1 MRRSRH
7 RPSTRPPPPPKSL
20 RLYVFNCGS
29 LDISDPERFRFKKE
43 ELVTTNLSVA
53 CFLIV
58 HPKGTL
64 MWDVGAVPDSA
75 LKPGEKSALEG
86 YATITETLKSQLEKI
101 GYEPSDIEYLA
112 FSHYHYD
119 HIANANQFASATW
132 LARKVERDAMFA
144 PVPPDKKMNPANYSR
159 LKDSKTII
167 IPTDDYDVFGDGTV
181 VMKLAPGHTPGHQV
195 LFLKLKKTGP
205 IVLSGDLYHYPEER
219 KLKRVPTFETDQQQT
234 AETREKIEAFL
245 KAERRPALDP
255 ARLRGE
261 RQAKESPAILRIASM
276 RRIAISLLC
285 CRARDRADTAAVP
298 IAVAGQRCV
307 WRQQRR
313 PADG

>member
-1 MRRSRH
+1 MFRKIALTVAILIAPLGAH
-7 RPSTRPPPPPKSL
+7 AEHKAPAPPNSL

-43 ELVTTNLSVA
+43 ELATTNLSVG

-86 YATITETLKSQLEKI
+86 YATITETLKSQMEKI

-132 LARKVERDAMFA
+132 LVRKVERDAMFCA
-144 PVPPDKKMNPANYSR
+144 EA
-159 LKDSKTII
+159 
-167 IPTDDYDVFGDGTV
+167 
-181 VMKLAPGHTPGHQV
+181 
-195 LFLKLKKTGP
+195 
-205 IVLSGDLYHYPEER
+205 SG
-219 KLKRVPTFETDQQQT
+219 Q
-234 AETREKIEAFL
+234 
-245 KAERRPALDP
+245 
-255 ARLRGE
+255 G
-261 RQAKESPAILRIASM
+261 
-276 RRIAISLLC
+276 
-285 CRARDRADTAAVP
+285 
-298 IAVAGQRCV
+298 
-307 WRQQRR
+307 
-313 PADG
+313 

>member
-1 MRRSRH
+1 MFRNIAFGLALLIAPLAAQAEH
-7 RPSTRPPPPPKSL
+7 KAPPLPKSL

-43 ELVTTNLSVA
+43 ELATTNLSVG
-53 CFLIV
+53 CYLIV
-58 HPKGTL
+58 HPTGTL

-75 LKPGEKSALEG
+75 LKPGQKSALEG
-86 YATITETLKSQLEKI
+86 YATITETLQSQLEKI

-132 LARKVERDAMFA
+132 LVRKVERDAMFA
-144 PVPPDKKMNPANYSR
+144 AKPPDKVNPANYGK
-159 LKDSKTII
+159 LKESKTVI

-205 IVLSGDLYHYPEER
+205 VLLSGDLYHYPEER
-219 KLKRVPTFETDQQQT
+219 SLKRVPTFDTDQQQT
-234 AETREKIEAFL
+234 VATRAALDAFL
-245 KAERRPALDP
+245 KQSGAQLWIQHDY
-255 ARLRGE
+255 
-261 RQAKESPAILRIASM
+261 IANSKLKK
-276 RRIAISLLC
+276 A
-285 CRARDRADTAAVP
+285 P
-298 IAVAGQRCV
+298 QFYE
-307 WRQQRR
+307 
-313 PADG
+313 

>member
-1 MRRSRH
+1 MFIGSILE
-7 RPSTRPPPPPKSL
+7 PSPGAPQARVEIVLLVHMFRKIALSIAILVAPLAAQAQHHAPPLPKSL

-43 ELVTTNLSVA
+43 ELATTNLSVG
-53 CFLIV
+53 CYLIV

-119 HIANANQFASATW
+119 HVANANQFASATW

-144 PVPPDKKMNPANYSR
+144 AKLPDNKMNPANYSA
-159 LKDSKTII
+159 LKDAKTIL

-219 KLKRVPTFETDQQQT
+219 KLKRVPTFEFDQQQT
-234 AETREKIEAFL
+234 VETREKIEAFL
-245 KAERRPALDP
+245 KESGAQLWIQHDYA
-255 ARLRGE
+255 AN
-261 RQAKESPAILRIASM
+261 AKLKKAPQFYE
-276 RRIAISLLC
+276 
-285 CRARDRADTAAVP
+285 
-298 IAVAGQRCV
+298 
-307 WRQQRR
+307 
-313 PADG
+313 

>member
-1 MRRSRH
+1 MFRKIALSIALVVAPFVAQAQH
-7 RPSTRPPPPPKSL
+7 KAPPLPKSL

-43 ELVTTNLSVA
+43 ELATTNLSVG
-53 CFLIV
+53 CYLIV

-86 YATITETLKSQLEKI
+86 YATITETLKSQMEKI
-101 GYEPSDIEYLA
+101 GYKPSDIEYLA

-119 HIANANQFASATW
+119 HVANANQFAGATW

-144 PVPPDKKMNPANYSR
+144 PKLPDNKMNPANYSA
-159 LKDSKTII
+159 LKDAKTIL

-219 KLKRVPTFETDQQQT
+219 KLKRVPTFEFDQQQT
-234 AETREKIEAFL
+234 VETREKIEEFL
-245 KAERRPALDP
+245 KESGAQLWIQHDYA
-255 ARLRGE
+255 AN
-261 RQAKESPAILRIASM
+261 AKLKKAPQFYE
-276 RRIAISLLC
+276 
-285 CRARDRADTAAVP
+285 
-298 IAVAGQRCV
+298 
-307 WRQQRR
+307 
-313 PADG
+313 

>member
-1 MRRSRH
+1 MLRKIALSIAIFIAPLVLRAGH
-7 RPSTRPPPPPKSL
+7 QPPAAPKSL

-29 LDISDPERFRFKKE
+29 LDISDPERFRFHKE
-43 ELVTTNLSVA
+43 ELATTNMSVA

-75 LKPGEKSALEG
+75 LKPGEKSATEG

-119 HIANANQFASATW
+119 HVANANQFAGATW
-132 LARKVERDAMFA
+132 LVRKIERDAMFA
-144 PVPPDKKMNPANYSR
+144 PTLPDKKMNPANYSA
-159 LKDSKTII
+159 LKDSKTIL

-219 KLKRVPTFETDQQQT
+219 KLKRVPTFETDQAQT
-234 AETREKIEAFL
+234 AATREKIEDFL
-245 KAERRPALDP
+245 KQSGAELWIQHDY
-255 ARLRGE
+255 
-261 RQAKESPAILRIASM
+261 IANSKLKK
-276 RRIAISLLC
+276 A
-285 CRARDRADTAAVP
+285 P
-298 IAVAGQRCV
+298 QYYE
-307 WRQQRR
+307 
-313 PADG
+313 

>member
-1 MRRSRH
+1 MFKKIALTIAALIAPLAVQAQH
-7 RPSTRPPPPPKSL
+7 KAPAPPKSL

-29 LDISDPERFRFKKE
+29 LNISDPERFRFKKE
-43 ELVTTNLSVA
+43 ELATTNLSVP

-86 YATITETLKSQLEKI
+86 YATITQTLKSQLEST
-101 GYEPSDIEYLA
+101 GYEPSDIDYLA

-132 LARKVERDAMFA
+132 IVRKVERDAMFA
-144 PVPPDKKMNPANYSR
+144 AKPPDKVNPANYGL
-159 LKDSKTII
+159 LKNSKTII

-195 LFLKLKKTGP
+195 LFLNLAKTGP

-219 KLKRVPTFETDQQQT
+219 EQKRVPTFETDQAQT
-234 AETREKIEAFL
+234 VVTREAIEKFL
-245 KAERRPALDP
+245 K
-255 ARLRGE
+255 
-261 RQAKESPAILRIASM
+261 ESGAQLWIQHDYIANSKLKK
-276 RRIAISLLC
+276 A
-285 CRARDRADTAAVP
+285 P
-298 IAVAGQRCV
+298 QFYE
-307 WRQQRR
+307 
-313 PADG
+313 

>member
-1 MRRSRH
+1 MFRNIALIVAFLLVFLIAPLAARAEH
-7 RPSTRPPPPPKSL
+7 KPPPPPKSL

-29 LDISDPERFRFKKE
+29 LDISDPERFRFHKE
-43 ELVTTNLSVA
+43 ELATTNMSVA

-75 LKPGEKSALEG
+75 LKPGEKSATEG

-119 HIANANQFASATW
+119 HVANANQFASATW
-132 LARKVERDAMFA
+132 LARKIERDGMFA
-144 PVPPDKKMNPANYSR
+144 DKLPNDKMNPANYSA
-159 LKDSKTII
+159 LKNSKTIL

-195 LFLKLKKTGP
+195 LFLKLRKTGP
-205 IVLSGDLYHYPEER
+205 VVLSGDLYHYPEER
-219 KLKRVPTFETDQQQT
+219 KLKRVPTFEADQVQT
-234 AETREKIEAFL
+234 AATREKIEAFL
-245 KAERRPALDP
+245 QQSGAQFWIQHDYIANSKLKKAPQFYE
-255 ARLRGE
+255 
-261 RQAKESPAILRIASM
+261 
-276 RRIAISLLC
+276 
-285 CRARDRADTAAVP
+285 
-298 IAVAGQRCV
+298 
-307 WRQQRR
+307 
-313 PADG
+313 

>member
-1 MRRSRH
+1 MLRKIALVFASLLAPVATH
-7 RPSTRPPPPPKSL
+7 AQHKAPPPPKSL

-43 ELVTTNLSVA
+43 ELATTNLSVG
-53 CFLIV
+53 CYLIV

-86 YATITETLKSQLEKI
+86 YATITETLRSQLEKI

-132 LARKVERDAMFA
+132 LVRKVERDAMFA
-144 PVPPDKKMNPANYSR
+144 AKPPDKVNPANYSA
-159 LKDSKTII
+159 LKDSKTVII
-167 IPTDDYDVFGDGTV
+167 TTDDYDVFGDGTV

-195 LFLKLKKTGP
+195 LFLKLQE
-205 IVLSGDLYHYPEER
+205 DR
-219 KLKRVPTFETDQQQT
+219 TD
-234 AETREKIEAFL
+234 R
-245 KAERRPALDP
+245 AERR
-255 ARLRGE
+255 
-261 RQAKESPAILRIASM
+261 SV
-276 RRIAISLLC
+276 SLS
-285 CRARDRADTAAVP
+285 
-298 IAVAGQRCV
+298 
-307 WRQQRR
+307 
-313 PADG
+313 

>member
-1 MRRSRH
+1 MSKKIAFVLASLLAPCAAFAQH
-7 RPSTRPPPPPKSL
+7 KAPPPPKAL

-43 ELVTTNLSVA
+43 ELATTNLSVG
-53 CFLIV
+53 CYLIV

-86 YATITETLKSQLEKI
+86 YATITETLKSQMKKI
-101 GYEPSDIEYLA
+101 GYEPSEIEYLA

-119 HIANANQFASATW
+119 HVANANQFASATW

-144 PVPPDKKMNPANYSR
+144 ATPPDKKMNPANYSA
-159 LKDSKTII
+159 LKNSKTII

-205 IVLSGDLYHYPEER
+205 VVLSGDLYHYPEER
-219 KLKRVPTFETDQQQT
+219 KLGRVPTFETDQQQT
-234 AETREKIEAFL
+234 VETRKKIEAFL
-245 KAERRPALDP
+245 KESGAQLWIQHDYA
-255 ARLRGE
+255 AN
-261 RQAKESPAILRIASM
+261 AKLKKAPQFY
-276 RRIAISLLC
+276 
-285 CRARDRADTAAVP
+285 D
-298 IAVAGQRCV
+298 
-307 WRQQRR
+307 
-313 PADG
+313 

>member
-1 MRRSRH
+1 MIGADRITMFRKLALVIVFLASLIAPLGAH
-7 RPSTRPPPPPKSL
+7 AQHKAPPPPKSL

-29 LDISDPERFRFKKE
+29 LNISDPERFRFTKA
-43 ELVTTNLSVA
+43 ELATTNLSVP

-75 LKPGEKSALEG
+75 LKAGEKSALEG

-132 LARKVERDAMFA
+132 LVRKVERDAMFTA
-144 PVPPDKKMNPANYSR
+144 KPPDKVNPANYSA
-159 LKDSKTII
+159 LKDSKTVL

-181 VMKLAPGHTPGHQV
+181 VMKLAPGHTPGLQV
-195 LFLKLKKTGP
+195 LFLRLKKTGP
-205 IVLSGDLYHYPEER
+205 VVLSGDLYHYPEER

-234 AETREKIEAFL
+234 VETREKIEAFL
-245 KAERRPALDP
+245 KESGAQLWIQHDFIAN
-255 ARLRGE
+255 
-261 RQAKESPAILRIASM
+261 AKLKKAPQFYE
-276 RRIAISLLC
+276 
-285 CRARDRADTAAVP
+285 
-298 IAVAGQRCV
+298 
-307 WRQQRR
+307 
-313 PADG
+313 

>member
-1 MRRSRH
+1 MFRKIALSIALVVAPFVAQAQH
-7 RPSTRPPPPPKSL
+7 KAPPLPKSL

-43 ELVTTNLSVA
+43 ELATTNLSVG
-53 CFLIV
+53 CYLIV

-86 YATITETLKSQLEKI
+86 YATITETLKSQMEKI
-101 GYEPSDIEYLA
+101 GYEPSDIKYLA

-119 HIANANQFASATW
+119 HVANANQFAAATW

-144 PVPPDKKMNPANYSR
+144 PKLPDNKMNPANYSA
-159 LKDSKTII
+159 LKDAKTIL

-219 KLKRVPTFETDQQQT
+219 KLKRVPTFEFDQQQT
-234 AETREKIEAFL
+234 VATREKPSIA
-245 KAERRPALDP
+245 RRG
-255 ARLRGE
+255 ARRSCE
-261 RQAKESPAILRIASM
+261 TE
-276 RRIAISLLC
+276 
-285 CRARDRADTAAVP
+285 
-298 IAVAGQRCV
+298 
-307 WRQQRR
+307 
-313 PADG
+313 

>member
-1 MRRSRH
+1 MLKKTAFILATLIAPFVAH
-7 RPSTRPPPPPKSL
+7 AQHKAPPAPKSL
-20 RLYVFNCGS
+20 RLYVFDCGS

-43 ELVTTNLSVA
+43 ELATTNLSVG
-53 CFLIV
+53 CYLIV

-86 YATITETLKSQLEKI
+86 YATITETLKSQMEKI

-119 HIANANQFASATW
+119 HVANANQFANATW
-132 LARKVERDAMFA
+132 LVRKVERDAMFA
-144 PVPPDKKMNPANYSR
+144 ATLPDKKMNPANYSA
-159 LKDSKTII
+159 LKNSKTIL

-205 IVLSGDLYHYPEER
+205 VVLSGDLYHYPEER
-219 KLKRVPTFETDQQQT
+219 KLGRVPTFETNQQQT

-245 KAERRPALDP
+245 KESGAQLWIQHDYA
-255 ARLRGE
+255 ANAKLRKAP
-261 RQAKESPAILRIASM
+261 QFY
-276 RRIAISLLC
+276 
-285 CRARDRADTAAVP
+285 D
-298 IAVAGQRCV
+298 
-307 WRQQRR
+307 
-313 PADG
+313 

>member
-1 MRRSRH
+1 MFRKIALSIAILFAPLAAQAQH
-7 RPSTRPPPPPKSL
+7 KAPPLPKSL

-29 LDISDPERFRFKKE
+29 LDISDTERFRFKKE
-43 ELVTTNLSVA
+43 ELATTNLSVG
-53 CFLIV
+53 CYLIV

-86 YATITETLKSQLEKI
+86 YATITETLKSQMEKI

-119 HIANANQFASATW
+119 HVANANQFAGATW

-144 PVPPDKKMNPANYSR
+144 PKLPDNKMNPANYST
-159 LKDSKTII
+159 LKDSKTIL
-167 IPTDDYDVFGDGTV
+167 IPSDDYDVFGDGTV

-195 LFLKLKKTGP
+195 LFLKLNKTGP

-219 KLKRVPTFETDQQQT
+219 KLKRVPTFEFDQRQT
-234 AETREKIEAFL
+234 VETREKIEAFL
-245 KAERRPALDP
+245 KESGAQLWIQHDYA
-255 ARLRGE
+255 AN
-261 RQAKESPAILRIASM
+261 AKLKKAPQFYE
-276 RRIAISLLC
+276 
-285 CRARDRADTAAVP
+285 
-298 IAVAGQRCV
+298 
-307 WRQQRR
+307 
-313 PADG
+313 